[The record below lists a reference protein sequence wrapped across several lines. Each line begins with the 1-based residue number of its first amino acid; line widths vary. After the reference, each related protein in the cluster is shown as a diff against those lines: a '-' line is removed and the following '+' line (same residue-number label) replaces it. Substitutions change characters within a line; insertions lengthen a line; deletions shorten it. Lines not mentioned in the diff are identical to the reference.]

1 MAAGVAGWGVEA
13 EEFEDAPDVE
23 PLEPT
28 LSNIIEQRSLKWIFV
43 GGKGGVGKTTCSCSL
58 AVQLSKGR
66 ESVLIISTDPAHN
79 ISDAFDQK
87 FSKVPT
93 KVKGYDN
100 LFAMEIDP
108 SLGVAEL
115 PDEFFEED
123 NMLSMGKKMM
133 QEAMSAF
140 PGIDEAMSYAEVM
153 RLVKGMNF
161 SVVVFDTAPTGHT
174 LRLLNFPTI
183 VERGLGRLMQ
193 IKNQISPFISQAG
206 GAPASR
212 SPREIDPSLGVAE
225 LPDEFFEEDNM
236 LSMGKKMMQE
246 AMSAFPGIDE
256 AMSYA
261 EVMRLVKGMNFSVV
275 VFDTAPTGH
284 TLRLLNFPTIVE
296 RGLGRLMQI
305 KNQISPFISQAGGA
319 PASRSPRMCNML
331 GLGDMN
337 ADQLASKLEETLPVI
352 RSVSEQFKDPE
363 QTTFICVCIAEFLSL
378 YETERLIQE
387 LAKCKIDTHNIIV
400 NQLVFPDPEKPC
412 KMCEAR
418 HKIQAKYLDQM
429 EDLYEDFHIVKL
441 PLLPHE
447 VRGADKVNTFSA
459 LLLEPY
465 KPPSAQ

>member
-1 MAAGVAGWGVEA
+1 MFLFATRPLKLILVHSNSCPGVKMAASLE

-28 LSNIIEQRSLKWIFV
+28 LKNIIEQKSLKWIFV

-58 AVQLSKGR
+58 AVQLAAVR

-140 PGIDEAMSYAEVM
+140 PGIDEAMSYAEEGHSVCWFFVDFQDFSPQWK
-153 RLVKGMNF
+153 LVKGMNF

-193 IKNQISPFISQAG
+193 IKNQISPFISQ
-206 GAPASR
+206 
-212 SPREIDPSLGVAE
+212 
-225 LPDEFFEEDNM
+225 
-236 LSMGKKMMQE
+236 
-246 AMSAFPGIDE
+246 
-256 AMSYA
+256 
-261 EVMRLVKGMNFSVV
+261 
-275 VFDTAPTGH
+275 
-284 TLRLLNFPTIVE
+284 
-296 RGLGRLMQI
+296 
-305 KNQISPFISQAGGA
+305 
-319 PASRSPRMCNML
+319 MCNML

-352 RSVSEQFKDPE
+352 RSVSEQFKDPVSPPVPPCSQSALSTPLYLILE

-387 LAKCKIDTHNIIV
+387 LAKCHIDTHNIIV
-400 NQLVFPDPEKPC
+400 NQLVFPDSSRPC

-418 HKIQAKYLDQM
+418 HKIQSKYLDQM

-447 VRGADKVNTFSA
+447 VRGADKVNTFSKQ
-459 LLLEPY
+459 LLEPY
-465 KPPSAQ
+465 NPPKK

>member
-1 MAAGVAGWGVEA
+1 MQAWNPLIWTAPVAAQGQTHIEPSAREPGEHLGVPVSWTV
-13 EEFEDAPDVE
+13 PD
-23 PLEPT
+23 
-28 LSNIIEQRSLKWIFV
+28 
-43 GGKGGVGKTTCSCSL
+43 CSL

-193 IKNQISPFISQAG
+193 IKNQISPFISQ
-206 GAPASR
+206 
-212 SPREIDPSLGVAE
+212 
-225 LPDEFFEEDNM
+225 
-236 LSMGKKMMQE
+236 
-246 AMSAFPGIDE
+246 
-256 AMSYA
+256 
-261 EVMRLVKGMNFSVV
+261 
-275 VFDTAPTGH
+275 
-284 TLRLLNFPTIVE
+284 
-296 RGLGRLMQI
+296 
-305 KNQISPFISQAGGA
+305 
-319 PASRSPRMCNML
+319 MCNML